1 MVMKLEIKELW
12 EELKFELGGMKLTKL
27 DGVKNK
33 KLLVGA
39 GNREAE
45 ILFIGDDPELYDD
58 EELKVTMGSSGE
70 FFVKL
75 CDLADLSPEKYYVT
89 NLSKC
94 ALKWRE
100 LTETERD
107 HMRDYLNMQIAL
119 IKPKIIVSLGQ
130 EATSVLMEKEI
141 KIPDMRGRIHSYLG
155 GIKLIP
161 TFDPSYVKRTRDA
174 SGRKAKPAIEFW
186 NDLKMIRSETEE

>member
-1 MVMKLEIKELW
+1 MNLGNKELW
-12 EELKFELGGMKLTKL
+12 DELKFELGGMKLNKL
-27 DGVKNK
+27 EGVKEK
-33 KLLVGA
+33 KLLLGA
-39 GNREAE
+39 GNKGADV
-45 ILFIGDDPELYDD
+45 LFIGDDPDLYED
-58 EELKVTMGSSGE
+58 EELKITLGTSGE

-75 CDLADLSPEKYYVT
+75 CDLADLSPEKYYIT

-94 ALKWRE
+94 VLKWRE
-100 LTETERD
+100 LTENERE
-107 HMRDYLNMQIAL
+107 HMRDYLDMQIAI

-130 EATSVLMEKEI
+130 EVTGILMGKEI
-141 KIPDMRGRIHSYLG
+141 KIPEVRGRIHSYFG

-186 NDLKMIRSETEE
+186 NDLKMIKGEMED

>member
-1 MVMKLEIKELW
+1 MNLEIKELW
-12 EELKFELGGMKLTKL
+12 EELKFELGGMKLPKL
-27 DGVKNK
+27 DGVKEK

-45 ILFIGDDPELYDD
+45 IFFIGDDPELYDD
-58 EELKVTMGSSGE
+58 EELKVSMGTSGE

-75 CDLADLSPEKYYVT
+75 CDLADLSPEKYYIS

-100 LTETERD
+100 LTENERE
-107 HMRDYLNMQIAL
+107 HMRDYLDMQIAL

-130 EATSVLMEKEI
+130 EVTSILMGKEI
-141 KIPDMRGRIHSYLG
+141 KIPDMRGKVYPFLG

-174 SGRKAKPAIEFW
+174 GGRKAKPAIEFW
-186 NDLKMIRSETEE
+186 NDLKMIKAEIEN